1 MASVTVTI
9 EGDIGE
15 VMAMIGQIAGGSNIA
30 SQPQPVSSPMPA
42 ESAPPPKA
50 DVAASASAAF
60 SAPVPPPQL
69 PLTDWNISYV
79 NTFWRNLSDTARQAM
94 LRVSR
99 SPNHMQKRTHLM
111 NTLHLSQRELSG
123 SLSSQG
129 HSMNRL
135 RKRRGEVDLP
145 RPLIYDKGEDAY
157 VLDSKFAVAL
167 REMGIT

>member
-1 MASVTVTI
+1 ML
-9 EGDIGE
+9 
-15 VMAMIGQIAGGSNIA
+15 GQIAGGPDTA
-30 SQPQPVSSPMPA
+30 SQPETVSSPTPA
-42 ESAPPPKA
+42 ESAPPPEA
-50 DVAASASAAF
+50 DIATPEPAAV

-69 PLTDWNISYV
+69 TLADWNISYV

-99 SPNHMQKRTHLM
+99 SPNHMQKRTQLM
-111 NTLHLSQRELSG
+111 HTLRLSQRELSG

-145 RPLIYDKGEDAY
+145 RPLTYDKGEDAY

>member
-1 MASVTVTI
+1 MVS
-9 EGDIGE
+9 
-15 VMAMIGQIAGGSNIA
+15 QIAGGRNTA
-30 SQPQPVSSPMPA
+30 RPPETVSSPTPA
-42 ESAPPPKA
+42 ESAPPPQA
-50 DVAASASAAF
+50 DVATPAPAAVSA
-60 SAPVPPPQL
+60 PPQL
-69 PLTDWNISYV
+69 PLADWNISYV

-99 SPNHMQKRTHLM
+99 SPNHMQKRTQLM
-111 NTLHLSQRELSG
+111 HTLRLSQRELSG

-145 RPLIYDKGEDAY
+145 RPLTYDKGEDAY

>member
-1 MASVTVTI
+1 MTSVTVTI

-15 VMAMIGQIAGGSNIA
+15 VMAMISQIAGGRNIA
-30 SQPQPVSSPMPA
+30 SQPAPVSSPTPA
-42 ESAPPPKA
+42 ESAPPPIA
-50 DVAASASAAF
+50 DVATSAPATF
-60 SAPVPPPQL
+60 SAPAPPQL
-69 PLTDWNISYV
+69 PLADWNISYV

-99 SPNHMQKRTHLM
+99 SPNHMQKRTQLM
-111 NTLHLSQRELSG
+111 HTLRLSQRELSG

-135 RKRRGEVDLP
+135 RKRRGDVDLP

-157 VLDSKFAVAL
+157 VLDAKFAVAL

>member
-99 SPNHMQKRTHLM
+99 SPNHM
-111 NTLHLSQRELSG
+111 HLSQRELSG